1 MQNLTV
7 TLDERYLNEALKL
20 GIIKDISDFFN
31 RALIAYVE
39 SKKAEMEKQQVLDG
53 LKEAVHDVKNDR
65 VSDIGTLW
73 NSIED

>member
-7 TLDERYLNEALKL
+7 NLDERYLNEAIKL
-20 GIIKDISDFFN
+20 GIIKDVSDFFN

-53 LKEAVHDVKNDR
+53 LKEAVDDVKNDR

>member
-7 TLDERYLNEALKL
+7 NLDERYLNEAIKL
-20 GIIKDISDFFN
+20 GIIKDVSDFFN

-53 LKEAVHDVKNDR
+53 LKEAVDDVKNDR
-65 VSDIGTLW
+65 VSDIGT
-73 NSIED
+73 IMGFD